1 MADEKPGQPDS
12 LLILG
17 GLGLAA
23 LVVLCAA
30 MVLLAF
36 LFLRAPHNAPTQ
48 TVTITNG
55 SQPALAASP
64 APSPEPSPA
73 ARRKSANDQDGAVPF
88 SLSMPG
94 ASHGIPRRSDAQDS
108 PLPAPLAAPAAP
120 LAPAVAK
127 PTEAARLP
135 ERADLSA
142 PMGQDAP
149 LPNRLHLIHRSK
161 PASVAVAPA
170 LAVAPAQ
177 APTPAPV
184 ASAAPALAAPA
195 PAPAAA
201 AAPPMGAVQ
210 EGSPEAQGQQLSQAK
225 DTPFKALPAAGQAGS
240 SLRLS
245 GARVLGSAKVGSF
258 RALKGFLMVQAD
270 LELANAGQQPLD
282 LRSLQVEAEDSDG
295 LGYPA
300 NPDLLAGQALPASLK
315 PGDKASWSVVFL
327 VPDDASLA
335 RLHLDAGGQSA
346 ELELAAAP

>member
-17 GLGLAA
+17 GFGLAA

-55 SQPALAASP
+55 AQPETAPAAP
-64 APSPEPSPA
+64 PTVAAPSPVASPS
-73 ARRKSANDQDGAVPF
+73 ARRNVANDQAGAVPF

-94 ASHGIPRRSDAQDS
+94 ASHSLPRRSDAQEA
-108 PLPAPLAAPAAP
+108 PLPAQQSIPAAPAASK
-120 LAPAVAK
+120 AAAAAAK
-127 PTEAARLP
+127 PAESATPRIP
-135 ERADLSA
+135 ERAGLSA
-142 PMGQDAP
+142 PMAQDVP
-149 LPNRLHLIHRSK
+149 LPHRLNLIHRAK
-161 PASVAVAPA
+161 PAA
-170 LAVAPAQ
+170 
-177 APTPAPV
+177 
-184 ASAAPALAAPA
+184 AS
-195 PAPAAA
+195 APAAA
-201 AAPPMGAVQ
+201 PMGAVQ
-210 EGSPEAQGQQLSQAK
+210 EGSPDAEGQQLSQAK
-225 DTPFKALPAAGQAGS
+225 DTPFKALPAAAAPASGLS
-240 SLRLS
+240 LS
-245 GARVLGSAKVGSF
+245 GPRVLSTAKVGSF

-270 LELANAGQQPLD
+270 LELVNKGTESLD

-300 NPDLLAGQALPASLK
+300 NPDLMASQALPSSLA
-315 PGDKASWSVVFL
+315 PGAKASWHVVFL
-327 VPDDASLA
+327 VPDDAQMA